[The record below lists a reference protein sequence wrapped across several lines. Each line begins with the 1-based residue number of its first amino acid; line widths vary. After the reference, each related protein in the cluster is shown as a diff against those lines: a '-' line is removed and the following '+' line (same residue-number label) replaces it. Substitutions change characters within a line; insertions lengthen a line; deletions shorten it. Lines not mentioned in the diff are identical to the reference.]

1 MKLKYRSGGRYNIG
15 GMLSNPAVS
24 GAMGGLM
31 KGFRKG
37 GKFPDLNKDGKIT
50 MADILKGR
58 KVFRSGGLLQNGETL
73 EGDPKKDAS
82 RVVGQYEPTVETTQ
96 DAEFTETEGKQEATQ
111 EGMIGAINKDFDIKT
126 QSLDDLPQD
135 QKDLIMASEFGK
147 TYMVGEGSFDDK
159 YRAYTAKVND
169 FLTNNPEQALANI
182 NAMME
187 TNDNFR
193 TKLEGKS
200 DQEKLDITRDMMTDG
215 KIGDFH
221 GKILTTTVENP
232 MYLYGGD
239 KGTNITN
246 SGGAEVI
253 YGVGNQA
260 IGENFQGAYRDAM
273 IEAGVDLSDPKAM
286 EKFFNQYIQD
296 NPDALTDRQ
305 FGVQDRGFTEQN
317 IERAKAKALPTAQGV
332 EAGMNTGAQAAKTK
346 NELTVKLQKLIQGR
360 GYNRNSPEYKEATAE
375 IEALRDQIN
384 SMYAGGKMRLKKNQL
399 MGGANLKR
407 MLDAGATLSK
417 KPRKGS
423 VSVIAND
430 KNIEDMP
437 ESTTKRTLLTKTTTD
452 PSGTFSV
459 TNPNILGR
467 LFKKSRTPV
476 VTARL

>member
-31 KGFRKG
+31 KGFRRG
-37 GKFPDLNKDGKIT
+37 G
-50 MADILKGR
+50 R
-58 KVFRSGGLLQNGETL
+58 LQNGVTL
-73 EGDPKKDAS
+73 EGDPKKDPT
-82 RVVGQYEPTVETTQ
+82 RVVADYNPTVETTQ
-96 DAEFTETEGKQEATQ
+96 DTEFVETEGKQEATQ

-135 QKDLIMASEFGK
+135 QKDLILASEFGK
-147 TYMVGEGSFDDK
+147 TYLSGEGSWDDQ
-159 YRAYTAKVND
+159 YRAYTAKVVD
-169 FLTNNPEQALANI
+169 FLANNPEQALSNI

-221 GKILTTTVENP
+221 GKILTTTVEKPN
-232 MYLYGGD
+232 YLYGG
-239 KGTNITN
+239 
-246 SGGAEVI
+246 GGASNIRGAEGAEII
-253 YGVGNQA
+253 YGVGNKA

-305 FGVQDRGFTEQN
+305 LGVQDTGLSQQN
-317 IERAKAKALPTAQGV
+317 IERGKEATSATAQGQ
-332 EAGMNTGAQAAKTK
+332 ESGMNEGAQATKTK
-346 NELTVKLQKLIQGR
+346 NELTVQLKKLIQQR
-360 GYNRNSPEYKEATAE
+360 GYNRNSPKYKELTPQ
-375 IEALRDQIN
+375 IEALQEQIN
-384 SMYAGGKMRLKKNQL
+384 SMYAGGKMRLKKKKL

-407 MLDAGATLSK
+407 MLDKGATLSK
-417 KPRKGS
+417 KPKKGS

-430 KNIEDMP
+430 KNIADMP
-437 ESTTKRTLLTKTTTD
+437 GSTTERTLLTKTTTD

>member
-58 KVFRSGGLLQNGETL
+58 KVFRSGGLLKNGETL

-82 RVVGQYEPTVETTQ
+82 RVVGQYEPTTVSQE
-96 DAEFTETEGKQEATQ
+96 AEFTETEGKQEATQ

-147 TYMVGEGSFDDK
+147 RYMSGEGSFDDQ
-159 YRAYTAKVND
+159 YRAYTAQVVD

-182 NAMME
+182 NSMME

-221 GKILTTTVENP
+221 GKILSVETP
-232 MYLYGGD
+232 DSLYLRG
-239 KGTNITN
+239 
-246 SGGAEVI
+246 SGGASNIRGAEGAEII

-305 FGVQDRGFTEQN
+305 LGVQDTGLSQQN
-317 IERAKAKALPTAQGV
+317 IERGKESAMNVAQGGSQNIR
-332 EAGMNTGAQAAKTK
+332 AKQARYRQI
-346 NELTVKLQKLIQGR
+346 LKLQGEEAAAA
-360 GYNRNSPEYKEATAE
+360 YAEKEG
-375 IEALRDQIN
+375 L
-384 SMYAGGKMRLKKNQL
+384 SMYAGGKMRLKKKL

-430 KNIEDMP
+430 KNIADMP
-437 ESTTKRTLLTKTTTD
+437 GSKTNRTLLTKTTTD